1 MRASELKSR
10 HPLAVVR
17 VGPTRQSERGLE
29 HFTQICSRWLGLG
42 VVNLRLRR
50 VFKKSGIFCPWLR
63 CRSVVDVYPLLRNAL
78 PWAKSSRSTGYNF
91 SQTALAAHAASALR
105 LRKNLHTA
113 VGGLIQLG
121 STLRHGVAIIGVG
134 EVDAACELAVFSPAV
149 EMR

>member
-1 MRASELKSR
+1 MRASELKPR

-17 VGPTRQSERGLE
+17 AGPTRQCER
-29 HFTQICSRWLGLG
+29 
-42 VVNLRLRR
+42 
-50 VFKKSGIFCPWLR
+50 
-63 CRSVVDVYPLLRNAL
+63 
-78 PWAKSSRSTGYNF
+78 
-91 SQTALAAHAASALR
+91 ALAAHA
-105 LRKNLHTA
+105 A